1 MQVATQKVIR
11 LFTNKDKPKFQFV
24 KTGKYYIDYLLLSLV
39 PFTHK
44 HLDMYWL
51 VRGSM
56 KACGFIL
63 FLSCSFKRKMA
74 FKKENTYIRKLF
86 WKFIPLER
94 NKM

>member
-1 MQVATQKVIR
+1 MEDIPNNQTKKQTAAK
-11 LFTNKDKPKFQFV
+11 
-24 KTGKYYIDYLLLSLV
+24 KYLV
-39 PFTHK
+39 PFTHR

-51 VRGSM
+51 FRGSM

-63 FLSCSFKRKMA
+63 FLSCSFARKMA